1 MPFDPSTNR
10 KPALAQPLYL
20 KPESLKGRG
29 SAWAIAHRYQSE
41 LREQYD
47 DGWGSLEQ
55 QAGEEQLPPETQIIE
70 EHARSII
77 SNNQSPDISF
87 DSSINP
93 YRGCEHGCVYCF
105 ARPTH
110 SYLNLSPGLDFETKI
125 MAKVNAAERLR
136 VELARPGYRA
146 KSLCIGTATDAYQPV
161 ERRLG
166 ITRGL
171 IEVLAECAHPFS
183 LVTKSSG
190 VERDLDLIAP
200 MAARGLVSVYLSVTT
215 LDPALARL
223 LEPRAAAPHRRL
235 RTIQT
240 LAAAG
245 VPVGVSVSPLIPFLN
260 EPELE
265 RILEA
270 AAEAGA
276 SAAFS
281 IPLRLPWEVN
291 PLFQDWL
298 QRHYPERAARIMAR
312 LHDMRG
318 GRDNDPRFGSRMTG
332 EGLWAE
338 LMAQRLRKA
347 SNRLGLRRERS
358 VVNTGLFRPPAPPA
372 PPPSA
377 QAELF

>member
-1 MPFDPSTNR
+1 MPT
-10 KPALAQPLYL
+10 KPPLYVH
-20 KPESLKGRG
+20 PDALKGRG
-29 SAWAIAHRYQSE
+29 SAWAIAHRFESAE
-41 LREQYD
+41 REQFD

-55 QAGEEQLPPETQIIE
+55 QAAEEHLPPETQIIE
-70 EHARSII
+70 EQARSIL
-77 SNNQSPDISF
+77 SSNQSPDIPF
-87 DSSINP
+87 DRSINP
-93 YRGCEHGCVYCF
+93 YRGCEHGCIYCF

-125 MAKVNAAERLR
+125 IAKTNAPALLR
-136 VELARPGYRA
+136 KALSARSYQPTA
-146 KSLCIGTATDAYQPV
+146 ICLGTATDAYQPV

-190 VERDLDLIAP
+190 VERDLDLIVP
-200 MAARGLVSVYLSVTT
+200 MAGNRLVAVYVSVTT
-215 LDPALARL
+215 LDAELARK

-235 RTIQT
+235 RTIKT
-240 LAAAG
+240 LADAG
-245 VPVGVSVSPLIPFLN
+245 VPVGVSVSPVIPFLN

-276 SAAFS
+276 RSAFS
-281 IPLRLPWEVN
+281 IPLRLPWEVA
-291 PLFQDWL
+291 PLFKDWL
-298 QRHYPERAARIMAR
+298 QQHEPAKAARVMAR

-318 GRDNDPRFGSRMTG
+318 GRDNDPDFITRMRG

-338 LMAQRLRKA
+338 LLRQRLKKA
-347 SNRLGLRRERS
+347 SQRLGLLRERAPLDLS
-358 VVNTGLFRPPAPPA
+358 QFRPPGAA
-372 PPPSA
+372 AEDRA
-377 QAELF
+377 QGELF